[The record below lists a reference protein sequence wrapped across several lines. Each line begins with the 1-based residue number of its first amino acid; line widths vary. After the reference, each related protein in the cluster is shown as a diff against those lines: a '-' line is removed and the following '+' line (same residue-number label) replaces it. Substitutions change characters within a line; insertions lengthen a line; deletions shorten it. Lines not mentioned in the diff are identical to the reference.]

1 MSEHTLVRLP
11 AIIFY
16 TIPELIFCRDL
27 LWEDLQ
33 VDSVEQGTR
42 NKLKSSIR
50 RLRLPQR
57 VHVTMRYCHCRSPCA
72 KRSRGQHG
80 IQGWRYTL
88 PT

>member
-42 NKLKSSIR
+42 NKLDSPGPQTAPAPARARHHALLPLSIA
-50 RLRLPQR
+50 
-57 VHVTMRYCHCRSPCA
+57 MC
-72 KRSRGQHG
+72 
-80 IQGWRYTL
+80 
-88 PT
+88 